1 MALQNS
7 TNLVENLNSMSRRK
21 SLNLNLNLS
30 QLQNGTSR
38 INQGNDIE
46 NQDV

>member
-1 MALQNS
+1 
-7 TNLVENLNSMSRRK
+7 VENLNSMSRRK

-46 NQDV
+46 MKDV

>member
-1 MALQNS
+1 VALQNS

-46 NQDV
+46 KQDV